1 MYTYNFENFAYVD
14 KPIVIPENALFY
26 RGISN
31 ATNITNLDVL
41 RKDIPIYLGSYNIA
55 KAYSFDERDAL
66 YIIKFKK
73 DLKLLDIR
81 KAISLLP
88 VIINTM
94 PVTDENKNL
103 INYLKVTLGITNIH
117 EQINLVDIPD
127 DRKNNMI
134 NFANSNRLLNSG
146 VRIPITNMDAV
157 MALILKKIF
166 SSYYD
171 GIISPK
177 LNTPFE
183 PLGYSHE
190 EIIIFDTNNL
200 EIVDINQI
208 AEIIVDDI
216 VALLDNNRTSIKLTR
231 LNFDTMDIYVGGGAR
246 NLPKFIDKN
255 EPFYNKK
262 WMKNITKRVDKAF
275 ENKHVN
281 PDLWNHTILHVKKH
295 LDFATFKE

>member
-1 MYTYNFENFAYVD
+1 MYTYNFDNFPYVD
-14 KPIVIPENALFY
+14 KPIIIPENSLFY
-26 RGISN
+26 RGISD
-31 ATNITNLDVL
+31 ATNIKNLDVL
-41 RKDIPIYLGSYNIA
+41 RKDIPIYLGSHNVA
-55 KAYSFDERDAL
+55 TAYSFNENDKL

-88 VIINTM
+88 IIINTM
-94 PVTDENKNL
+94 PVNDKNKNL

-117 EQINLVDIPD
+117 EQINLINIPD

-146 VRIPITNMDAV
+146 VRMPITNMDAV
-157 MALILKKIF
+157 MIVILKKIF

-183 PLGYSHE
+183 PSGYSHE

-200 EIVDINQI
+200 EIVNRNQI
-208 AEIIVDDI
+208 AEIIPLNI
-216 VALLDNNRTSIKLTR
+216 NSLLDGNITSFKLTR
-231 LNFDTMDIYVGGGAR
+231 LNFDTMDIYVGGK
-246 NLPKFIDKN
+246 NLPKFIDRN

-262 WMKNITKRVDKAF
+262 WMQNITKRVDKAF
-275 ENKHVN
+275 KNKHVN
-281 PDLWNHTILHVKKH
+281 PDLWNHTVLHVKKH
-295 LDFATFKE
+295 LDFAEFKKV